1 MYWGVIDDVRFLI
14 ELVNVWNVVIVGEGI
29 DVRICYI
36 YLFIFKCRIFMF
48 MGDDIMFVNLN
59 KKFKNFYNIYEY
71 IIIKVKCYL

>member
-14 ELVNVWNVVIVGEGI
+14 ELVNVWNVVIVGVGI